1 MRSNI
6 YMPRRKR
13 GGSKLTNAPN
23 IHDAANFSSTTGA
36 VSGCTGCVG
45 GEVQIGSGCSLSSPA
60 AAQESATRGINRF
73 MKGIGGGVGKFQSGG
88 GNTAETS
95 FADLQKAATGGLGF
109 GRAPVTSVS
118 NCGVTSSTS
127 GGAGQKGG
135 GATSSC
141 VAGCNNLGPSGY
153 GLNVPGTSQLNALL
167 AGSGYSAV
175 APFNSTK
182 CGGRKTRKRR
192 KHKKRRTKRKRKK
205 KRRTRRKKG
214 GDVSRLQKFQ
224 QFWQEYVGFAPRLRG
239 GNKKCRKRATRKK
252 MKGGYAQFAS
262 NDPNSPGFSSPKPGS
277 LQWATGPLSKSRQV
291 NCQDNYDHYTGKS
304 SPSGVYD
311 QAVA

>member
-1 MRSNI
+1 MN
-6 YMPRRKR
+6 R
-13 GGSKLTNAPN
+13 GN
-23 IHDAANFSSTTGA
+23 IHDAANFGSTKGM
-36 VSGCTGCVG
+36 VSGCAGCVG
-45 GEVQIGSGCSLSSPA
+45 GEVQIGSGCSLSSPG
-60 AAQESATRGINRF
+60 AAQESATRGIGRLMN
-73 MKGIGGGVGKFQSGG
+73 GIVGRVGGIQTGGGSEI
-88 GNTAETS
+88 T
-95 FADLQKAATGGLGF
+95 FAGLKNAADSGLGF

-127 GGAGQKGG
+127 GGAGQKGTQKGG

-205 KRRTRRKKG
+205 KRRTRRKRG
-214 GDVSRLQKFQ
+214 GDVSKFQ
-224 QFWQEYVGFAPRLRG
+224 KIQQFLQEYVGFPPRLRG
-239 GNKKCRKRATRKK
+239 GNKKRKRSTRKK
-252 MKGGYAQFAS
+252 KKGGYAQFAS
-262 NDPNSPGFSSPKPGS
+262 NDPNSPGFSSPKPGT
-277 LQWATGPLSKSRQV
+277 LPWATGPLSKSRQI